1 MLRAWEAGGPPCY
14 HFGSSHLA
22 IANPEVPMAAPKPNP
37 DRSLDP
43 DDFWALPPDG
53 SANVMDEER
62 HQRLLKMPGV
72 VVHRRDPNASLPP
85 PTPIHTVGH
94 ITVEELRRLL
104 GREPY

>member
-1 MLRAWEAGGPPCY
+1 
-14 HFGSSHLA
+14 
-22 IANPEVPMAAPKPNP
+22 MAAPKPNP

-104 GREPY
+104 GREPYGDEEDAWFQGEDDEPGESPTGSS